1 MAVDAG
7 TIWASIRIRL
17 DKLNADVTS
26 ATKAMDRMAGAIN
39 KSGKAV
45 ENLNKLGSKMSLM
58 VTAPLVAAGAA
69 AAKMASDYNESVGG
83 IQTVFKEYVDRVDE
97 FSKKAAKA
105 AGLSMT
111 QVNESATVLG
121 ASLQNL
127 GYSTEEAADLTL
139 KLTQRAADM
148 AATYGTETAPALEAI
163 QSLLRGQANPIER
176 YAVGIT
182 EATIKM
188 KAMEMGLVKAGKEL
202 TLQEKTQVRLA
213 LLFEQTAIA
222 EGRFAEEAEGAGG
235 KAKITAAEV
244 KNMAINLGQELLP
257 VSLQLMEGLRKLVA
271 NFNSMSDTQKKAV
284 VQIAALAAGLGPLT
298 LGISK
303 TIQAVTLL
311 KGALV
316 ALSANPIGLAIA
328 GVMALGYG
336 LQKLGDMNNQRMLKE
351 VGERFGEMADEANL
365 SAQKISDV
373 QEALALS
380 GKGGFNFDTVSEQA
394 AAITQELGI
403 TYDQLNRIAQT
414 SNKVSQEYKDT
425 LAMVTSIKEQE
436 RLRYQYTYGSAAFAE
451 KFSGEIKK
459 AVDAS
464 KDTGPAEVSEQIR
477 GRIEAEKEY
486 QQALKTAQDLRRLQA
501 IDDAELRELQI
512 DAAEDYR
519 DALVDLGYA
528 SENELGTKGQE
539 ALTQMIALLK
549 ELGAGS
555 TAFDDLIEKVNALDT
570 ETAKTG
576 SAMRTSLLGE
586 LEKARESLGEDVF
599 QDLTNKVN
607 AFYDKLEEKEA
618 AERFREN
625 IAYALESATSMFS
638 ALSSLVSAVYEN
650 KAEKVDQDLQ
660 AELEANGLAEESA
673 VERAERELALA
684 QETGDQEA
692 VIEAQNALKK
702 AQIEEKYAKK
712 KAEIEYE
719 GSMMVWNIQ
728 RLQAIAGAALSV
740 MNAYAAGFKFG
751 PIVAA
756 AYAATAGVIGA
767 IQVAAVEAARPVKSY
782 QTGGIV
788 RATGGGQVGKLAENG
803 YDEYLFNMGPSGD
816 AFARKEARLI
826 AQELAGQIGGSITI
840 INEIDG
846 EVIMRTIL
854 PHMNSGQ
861 YRIKWGE

>member
-1 MAVDAG
+1 MPVDAG

-26 ATKAMDRMAGAIN
+26 ATKSMDRMAGAIN
-39 KSGKAV
+39 NSGKAV

-83 IQTVFKEYVDRVDE
+83 IQTVFKEYVDRIDD
-97 FSKKAAKA
+97 FSKKAAQA

-127 GYSTEEAADLTL
+127 GYSTEEAAAMTL
-139 KLTQRAADM
+139 RLTQRAADM
-148 AATYGTETAPALEAI
+148 AATYGTETEPALKAI
-163 QSLLRGQANPIER
+163 QALLRGQVDPIER

-182 EATIKM
+182 EATIKTR
-188 KAMEMGLVKAGKEL
+188 AMEMGLVKAGKEL

-222 EGRFAEEAEGAGG
+222 EGRFAAEAEDAGG

-336 LQKLGDMNNQRMLKE
+336 LEKLGDMNNQRMLKE
-351 VGERFGEMADEANL
+351 VGEQFGELADEANL
-365 SAQKISDV
+365 SAQKINDV

-394 AAITQELGI
+394 SAITQELGI

-414 SNKVSQEYKDT
+414 SDKVSQEYKDT

-451 KFSGEIKK
+451 KFSGETRKTVEAMKEI
-459 AVDAS
+459 A
-464 KDTGPAEVSEQIR
+464 PATVSEQIR

-486 QQALKTAQDLRRLQA
+486 QQALKTAKDLRRLQA
-501 IDDAELRELQI
+501 IDDSELRELQI

-528 SENELGTKGQE
+528 SENELGTKGQD
-539 ALTQMIALLK
+539 ALTGMIALLK

-555 TAFDDLIEKVNALDT
+555 TAFDYLIDKVNALDT

-607 AFYDKLEEKEA
+607 AFYDKLEETEA

-625 IAYALESATSMFS
+625 IAYALESANSMFS
-638 ALSSLVSAVYEN
+638 ALSDLVNAVYDN
-650 KAEKVDQDLQ
+650 KIARVEQDMQ
-660 AELEANGLAEESA
+660 AELEANGVAEESA

-684 QETGDQEA
+684 QETGNEES
-692 VIEAQNALKK
+692 VLEAQNALKK

-728 RLQAIAGAALSV
+728 RLQAIASAALAV
-740 MNAYAAGFKFG
+740 MNAFAAGAKFG
-751 PIVAA
+751 PIVAK
-756 AYAATAGVIGA
+756 AYAVTAGVIGA
-767 IQVAAVEAARPVKSY
+767 IQVAAVQAARPVKSY

-788 RATGGGQVGKLAENG
+788 RATGGGQVGQLAENG

-816 AFARKEARLI
+816 AFARQQASLVAEYLI
-826 AQELAGQIGGSITI
+826 AAGIFKSSINFTL
-840 INEIDG
+840 EIDSVALAKAIAPVF
-846 EVIMRTIL
+846 E
-854 PHMNSGQ
+854 NGQ
-861 YRIKWGE
+861 VRLKI

>member
-1 MAVDAG
+1 MPVDAG

-26 ATKAMDRMAGAIN
+26 ATKSMDRMAGAIN
-39 KSGKAV
+39 DSGKAV
-45 ENLNKLGSKMSLM
+45 ENLNKLGAKMSLM

-69 AAKMASDYNESVGG
+69 AVKFASDEGEALNAANVVFRESASVITAWG
-83 IQTVFKEYVDRVDE
+83 EN
-97 FSKKAAKA
+97 AATQ
-105 AGLSMT
+105 AGLSKAEFFQSAAVTGAMLKGMNLT
-111 QVNESATVLG
+111 IEESADKTIM
-121 ASLQNL
+121 
-127 GYSTEEAADLTL
+127 LT
-139 KLTQRAADM
+139 KRAADM
-148 AATYGTETAPALEAI
+148 ASIFNTDVKDSTNAVAAAIRGEMEPIRRYGVTLNQAMIQAKALAMGLYDGKGQIDSYAKAQATMALIMEQTNDIANDFVNTSD
-163 QSLLRGQANPIER
+163 QQANSTRILIAETKNQ
-176 YAVGIT
+176 A
-182 EATIKM
+182 A
-188 KAMEMGLVKAGKEL
+188 ALGKEL
-202 TLQEKTQVRLA
+202 
-213 LLFEQTAIA
+213 
-222 EGRFAEEAEGAGG
+222 
-235 KAKITAAEV
+235 
-244 KNMAINLGQELLP
+244 LP
-257 VSLQLMEGLRKLVA
+257 YALQLIQGLRKLVDG
-271 NFNSMSDTQKKAV
+271 FGSMTDEQKKTIV
-284 VQIAALAAGLGPLT
+284 KVAALAAGLGPLT

-336 LQKLGDMNNQRMLKE
+336 LKKLGDMNNQRMLKE
-351 VGERFGEMADEANL
+351 VGEQFGEMADEANL

-373 QEALALS
+373 QEAIALS

-394 AAITQELGI
+394 AMITQELGI

-464 KDTGPAEVSEQIR
+464 KDSGPAEVSEQIR

-486 QQALKTAQDLRRLQA
+486 QQALKTAKDLRRLQA

-512 DAAEDYR
+512 GAAEDYR
-519 DALVDLGYA
+519 DTLVDLGYA
-528 SENELGTKGQE
+528 SENELGTKGQD

-555 TAFDDLIEKVNALDT
+555 TAFDDLIDKVNALDT

-586 LEKARESLGEDVF
+586 LEKAKDSLGDDVF

-607 AFYDKLEEKEA
+607 AFYDKLEETEA
-618 AERFREN
+618 AERFKQN

-638 ALSSLVSAVYEN
+638 ALSDLVNAVYDN
-650 KAEKVDQDLQ
+650 KIARVEQDMQ
-660 AELEANGLAEESA
+660 AELEANGVAEESA

-684 QETGDQEA
+684 QETGNEEA
-692 VIEAQNALKK
+692 VLEAQNALKK

-719 GSMMVWNIQ
+719 GSLMVWNIQ
-728 RLQAIAGAALSV
+728 RLQAIAGAALGV

-756 AYAATAGVIGA
+756 AYAATAGLLGS
-767 IQVAAVEAARPVKSY
+767 IQVAAVQAARPVKSY

-788 RATGGGQVGKLAENG
+788 RATGGGQEGRLAENG

-816 AFARKEARLI
+816 AFARQQASLVAEYLI
-826 AQELAGQIGGSITI
+826 AAGIFKRSIDFTL
-840 INEIDG
+840 EIDSVALAK
-846 EVIMRTIL
+846 VIA
-854 PHMNSGQ
+854 PVFENGQ
-861 YRIKWGE
+861 VRLKI

>member
-1 MAVDAG
+1 MPVDAG

-26 ATKAMDRMAGAIN
+26 ATKSMDRMAGAIN
-39 KSGKAV
+39 NSGKAV
-45 ENLNKLGSKMSLM
+45 ENLNKLGGKMSLM

-83 IQTVFKEYVDRVDE
+83 IQTVFKEYVDRIDD
-97 FSKKAAKA
+97 FSKKAAQA

-127 GYSTEEAADLTL
+127 GYSTEEAADMTL
-139 KLTQRAADM
+139 RLTQRAADM

-176 YAVGIT
+176 YAVNIT

-188 KAMEMGLVKAGKEL
+188 KAMEMGLVKVGKEL
-202 TLQEKTQVRLA
+202 TLQEKTQARLA
-213 LLFEQTAIA
+213 LLFEQSAIA
-222 EGRFAEEAEGAGG
+222 EGRFAEEAEDAGG

-414 SNKVSQEYKDT
+414 SDKVSQEYKDT

-451 KFSGEIKK
+451 KFSGETRKTVEAMK
-459 AVDAS
+459 ESA
-464 KDTGPAEVSEQIR
+464 PATVSEQIR

-486 QQALKTAQDLRRLQA
+486 QQALKTAKDLRRLQA

-512 DAAEDYR
+512 GAAEDYR
-519 DALVDLGYA
+519 DTLVDLGYA
-528 SENELGTKGQE
+528 SEEELGTKGQT
-539 ALTQMIALLK
+539 ALKEIISLLK
-549 ELGAGS
+549 EAGAGS
-555 TAFDDLIEKVNALDT
+555 TAFDDLIAKVNALDT
-570 ETAKTG
+570 ETAKT
-576 SAMRTSLLGE
+576 SASMRASLIGE
-586 LEKARESLGEDVF
+586 LEAARDSIGEDVF
-599 QDLTNKVN
+599 QDLTDKVN
-607 AFYDKLEEKEA
+607 AYYDKLQEKEA
-618 AERFREN
+618 AEQFKQNMEM
-625 IAYALESATSMFS
+625 ALDSANQMFS
-638 ALSSLVSAVYEN
+638 ALSSLVDAVYDKKLERLEQDM
-650 KAEKVDQDLQ
+650 EK
-660 AELEANGLAEESA
+660 ELEANGLAEESA
-673 VERAERELALA
+673 VERAERELEVAKDS
-684 QETGDQEA
+684 GNQEA
-692 VIEAQNALKK
+692 IATAQSALKK
-702 AQIEEKYAKK
+702 AKIEEEYNKK
-712 KAEIEYE
+712 RAQLQYEAELK
-719 GSMMVWNIQ
+719 GWQLDVLSS
-728 RLQAIAGAALSV
+728 QAMAALSILRAFSSV
-740 MNAYAAGFKFG
+740 PYPYN
-751 PIVAA
+751 IVAGSIMSA
-756 AYAATAGVIGA
+756 IATV
-767 IQVAAVEAARPVKSY
+767 QTAAVLAAKPVKNY

-788 RATGGGQVGKLAENG
+788 RATGGGQVGRLAENG
-803 YDEYLFNMGPSGD
+803 YDEYLFNMGPGGQS
-816 AFARKEARLI
+816 FARQQATMVAEHLI
-826 AQELAGQIGGSITI
+826 ASGVFNKVINFTMEVDSVALAKIIAPVFEDGQVRLKI
-840 INEIDG
+840 
-846 EVIMRTIL
+846 
-854 PHMNSGQ
+854 
-861 YRIKWGE
+861 

>member
-1 MAVDAG
+1 MPVDAG

-26 ATKAMDRMAGAIN
+26 ATKSMDRMAGAIN
-39 KSGKAV
+39 NSGKAV

-83 IQTVFKEYVDRVDE
+83 IQTVFKEYVDRIDD
-97 FSKKAAKA
+97 FSKKAAQA

-127 GYSTEEAADLTL
+127 GYSTEEAADMTL
-139 KLTQRAADM
+139 RLTQRAADM
-148 AATYGTETAPALEAI
+148 AATYGTETAPALTAI
-163 QSLLRGQANPIER
+163 QALLRGQANPIER

-336 LQKLGDMNNQRMLKE
+336 LKKLGDMNNQRMLKE
-351 VGERFGEMADEANL
+351 VGEQFGDMADEANL

-403 TYDQLNRIAQT
+403 TLDQLNRIAQT
-414 SNKVSQEYKDT
+414 SDKVSQEYK
-425 LAMVTSIKEQE
+425 
-436 RLRYQYTYGSAAFAE
+436 
-451 KFSGEIKK
+451 EI
-459 AVDAS
+459 
-464 KDTGPAEVSEQIR
+464 
-477 GRIEAEKEY
+477 GRAH
-486 QQALKTAQDLRRLQA
+486 
-501 IDDAELRELQI
+501 
-512 DAAEDYR
+512 
-519 DALVDLGYA
+519 V
-528 SENELGTKGQE
+528 
-539 ALTQMIALLK
+539 
-549 ELGAGS
+549 
-555 TAFDDLIEKVNALDT
+555 
-570 ETAKTG
+570 
-576 SAMRTSLLGE
+576 
-586 LEKARESLGEDVF
+586 
-599 QDLTNKVN
+599 
-607 AFYDKLEEKEA
+607 
-618 AERFREN
+618 
-625 IAYALESATSMFS
+625 
-638 ALSSLVSAVYEN
+638 
-650 KAEKVDQDLQ
+650 
-660 AELEANGLAEESA
+660 
-673 VERAERELALA
+673 
-684 QETGDQEA
+684 
-692 VIEAQNALKK
+692 
-702 AQIEEKYAKK
+702 
-712 KAEIEYE
+712 
-719 GSMMVWNIQ
+719 
-728 RLQAIAGAALSV
+728 
-740 MNAYAAGFKFG
+740 
-751 PIVAA
+751 
-756 AYAATAGVIGA
+756 
-767 IQVAAVEAARPVKSY
+767 
-782 QTGGIV
+782 
-788 RATGGGQVGKLAENG
+788 
-803 YDEYLFNMGPSGD
+803 
-816 AFARKEARLI
+816 
-826 AQELAGQIGGSITI
+826 
-840 INEIDG
+840 
-846 EVIMRTIL
+846 
-854 PHMNSGQ
+854 
-861 YRIKWGE
+861 